1 MIYQDFNIY
10 KLKKNYS
17 NKRIVKSVLII
28 SNCDIMGNTNKTVM
42 DIPKLKVGRYFV
54 FIRYSLLSKNLTDLQ
69 NILEMPNR

>member
-1 MIYQDFNIY
+1 
-10 KLKKNYS
+10 
-17 NKRIVKSVLII
+17 
-28 SNCDIMGNTNKTVM
+28 MGNTNKTVM